1 MGLAAL
7 MRLSLIRICIPL
19 IIFMLSACRA
29 VPASS
34 PPPIQD
40 GSPVS
45 TVSSLTTTTAALPP
59 ATSPSPVLSAT
70 QAQVTLTPIIV
81 PTESVPA
88 VLAPA
93 TISGLEQV
101 GLVEYSPWDLV
112 LAVAWSPDGNLIA
125 VAAGE
130 SIYLY
135 TRDLQEQGQLPSG
148 TWTTSLAFHPQGI
161 WLASGG
167 RDGQIRIWD
176 VEKQR
181 LIIDMAAHKKGV
193 NAVAFSPDGSLLAS
207 AGNDAVSRLWDPL
220 TGERLAQMIGGTY
233 AVPSIVFS
241 PDGAALAITNG
252 ELIRIRDVETSRFV
266 YTLRSQGSN
275 YSAAWSPDGTL
286 LAAGNT
292 AGDIFLWELLS
303 KQPSGTFLSPVDTI
317 TAPDSL
323 VWSLGFS
330 PDGALLAAGDNRG
343 TLYFWDVEKK
353 DLLSAVSAS
362 SKGITSLAFSPDG
375 RYLITG
381 GLDGALRLWA
391 SH

>member
-1 MGLAAL
+1 
-7 MRLSLIRICIPL
+7 
-19 IIFMLSACRA
+19 
-29 VPASS
+29 
-34 PPPIQD
+34 
-40 GSPVS
+40 
-45 TVSSLTTTTAALPP
+45 
-59 ATSPSPVLSAT
+59 
-70 QAQVTLTPIIV
+70 
-81 PTESVPA
+81 
-88 VLAPA
+88 
-93 TISGLEQV
+93 
-101 GLVEYSPWDLV
+101 V
-112 LAVAWSPDGNLIA
+112 LAVAWSPDGNILA

-135 TRDLQEQGQLPSG
+135 TPDLREQSRLDTG
-148 TWTTSLAFHPQGI
+148 TWTTSLAFQPGGLH
-161 WLASGG
+161 LATGG
-167 RDGQIRIWD
+167 RDGNIQIWD
-176 VEKQR
+176 IEQR
-181 LIIDMAAHKKGV
+181 KLILRIAAHKKGV
-193 NAVAFSPDGSLLAS
+193 NAVAFNPDGALLAS
-207 AGNDAVSRLWDPL
+207 AGNDAVARLWNPT
-220 TGERLAQMIGGTY
+220 TGEKRAEMIGGTY
-233 AVPSIVFS
+233 AVPSIAFS
-241 PDGAALAITNG
+241 PDGSELAITNG
-252 ELIRIRDVETSRFV
+252 ELVRIRDVESGRFAH
-266 YTLRSQGSN
+266 TLFSQGSN